1 MNNQV
6 IYASG
11 NPPMQRTV
19 FTLDVATEAY
29 FSCSVVF
36 NGETLILGGKKQP
49 NQVRFIYFL
58 SKLIPYKFSYS

>member
-36 NGETLILGGKKQP
+36 NGETLILGGKK
-49 NQVRFIYFL
+49 NRIRLVRAFIVQ
-58 SKLIPYKFSYS
+58 K